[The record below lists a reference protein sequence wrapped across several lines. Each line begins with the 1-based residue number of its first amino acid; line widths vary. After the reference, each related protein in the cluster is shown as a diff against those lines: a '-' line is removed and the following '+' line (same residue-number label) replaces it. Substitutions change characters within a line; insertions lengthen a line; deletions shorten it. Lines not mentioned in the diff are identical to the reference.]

1 MRAKTDLRSAQ
12 QRTVTALYEGVW
24 LGPGPTTGTGAVLPM
39 GGGKTA
45 SALTAF
51 EELQRDGYARDM
63 FVLAPKRV
71 AQLVW
76 RAEVRQWAHLQRLKV
91 VFVGGS
97 AAQRA
102 QLLREPADVYC
113 VGIDNAKWFV
123 DWAKTQKPARFSK
136 SVFCVDEM
144 SRFKNPRG
152 KRLRALAPIIPWF
165 LARWGLTGTPRPNGF
180 EDLFGQLKLL
190 TAGQLWG
197 NSFDKWRQENFY
209 PLDYNA
215 YKWALLPE
223 RREKII
229 ADTNRVM
236 FTIGPDDMPDLPA
249 LNDGPEFIEWVDMP
263 DEIVERY
270 KMMMKELVAWLS
282 DDKRSGVAAANM
294 AVASG
299 KLCQLVQG
307 FLYTTGEH
315 DFDFDFAPGQFRT
328 SAYSPTAREKRG
340 IHRFHDVK
348 MERLLEMVEEAG
360 GEPVMVAYEF
370 QADLDSLKENFP
382 GLRWLGAGVNDRDAE
397 LFERAWNNGDLD
409 VAAVHPASAGHGLNL
424 QFGGAQLFHY
434 GFNWSAELYD
444 QLLKR
449 FHRPG
454 QHRPVWSRPI
464 LMRAPGLL
472 TTDEMKYQRV
482 HDKMADQE
490 LFRRLLKEV

>member
-1 MRAKTDLRSAQ
+1 MRQKSDLRAAQ
-12 QRTVTALYEGVW
+12 NRTVTALYEGVW
-24 LGPGPTTGTGAVLPM
+24 QDPGAPSTGTGAVLPM
-39 GGGKTA
+39 GAGKTA

-51 EELQRDGYARDM
+51 EELQRDGFARDM

-97 AAQRA
+97 AAARA
-102 QLLREPADVYC
+102 AALKQPADVYC
-113 VGIDNAKWFV
+113 IGIDNAQWFV
-123 DWAKTQKPARFSK
+123 EWMQSQKQARFAK
-136 SVFCVDEM
+136 SVFCIDEI

-152 KRLRALAPIIPWF
+152 KRLRALRPVLPWF
-165 LARWGLTGTPRPNGF
+165 LARWGLTGTPRPNGY
-180 EDLFGQLKLL
+180 EDLFGPILIL

-197 NSFDKWRQENFY
+197 KSFDKWRQQRFY
-209 PLDYNA
+209 PLDFNQ
-215 YKWALLPE
+215 YKWAILPGQSE
-223 RREKII
+223 RII
-229 ADTNRVM
+229 EDANKVM
-236 FTIGPDDMPDLPA
+236 LTIAPEDMPDLPA

-263 DEIVERY
+263 DDLVPRY
-270 KMMMKELVAWLS
+270 KLMMKELVAKLKS
-282 DDKRSGVAAANM
+282 RDKTIAAANL
-294 AVASG
+294 AVAAG

-307 FLYTTGEH
+307 FLYDGEEGRH
-315 DFDFDFAPGQFRT
+315 
-328 SAYSPTAREKRG
+328 RG
-340 IHRFHDVK
+340 IERFHDVK
-348 MERLLEMVEEAG
+348 MERLLEMIEEAG
-360 GEPVMVAYEF
+360 GEPVMIAYEF
-370 QADLDSLKENFP
+370 QADLERLQEDFPSLKY
-382 GLRWLGAGVNDRDAE
+382 LGAGVKDREAE
-397 LFERAWNNGDLD
+397 EFERAWNRGDLE

-434 GFNWSAELYD
+434 GLTWSAELYD

-464 LMRAPGLL
+464 LMRGRDGLT

>member
-1 MRAKTDLRSAQ
+1 MRQKADLRSAQ

-51 EELQRDGYARDM
+51 EELQRDGFARDM

-76 RAEVRQWAHLQRLKV
+76 KAEVRQWAHLQHLKV

-102 QLLREPADVYC
+102 AALKQPADVYC
-113 VGIDNAKWFV
+113 IGIDNTQWFV
-123 DWAKTQKPARFSK
+123 DWMKTQKQARFAK
-136 SVFCVDEM
+136 SVFCIDEI

-152 KRLRALAPIIPWF
+152 KRLRALSPMLPWF
-165 LARWGLTGTPRPNGF
+165 LARWGLTGTIRPNGY
-180 EDLFGQLKLL
+180 EDLFGPIKIL
-190 TAGQLWG
+190 TAGELWG
-197 NSFDKWRQENFY
+197 KSFDKWRQANFY
-209 PLDYNA
+209 PLDYNG
-215 YKWALLPE
+215 YKWAALPE
-223 RREKII
+223 KQEQLV
-229 ADTNRVM
+229 ADSNRVLL
-236 FTIGPDDMPDLPA
+236 TIRPEDMPDLPE
-249 LNDGPEFIEWVDMP
+249 LNDGPEHIVWVDMP
-263 DEIVERY
+263 DELVPRY
-270 KMMMKELVAWLS
+270 KLMLKHLIAELER
-282 DDKRSGVAAANM
+282 KGKTIAAANL
-294 AVASG
+294 AVATG

-307 FLYTTGEH
+307 FLYDGDDTRHRAVE
-315 DFDFDFAPGQFRT
+315 
-328 SAYSPTAREKRG
+328 
-340 IHRFHDVK
+340 RFHDVK
-348 MERLLEMVEEAG
+348 MERLLDLIEEAG

-370 QADLDSLKENFP
+370 QADLDRLKENFL
-382 GLRWLGAGVNDRDAE
+382 GLRWLGAGVSDRDAE
-397 LFERAWNNGDLD
+397 LFEKAWNSGDLP

-424 QFGGAQLFHY
+424 QFGGSQLFHY
-434 GFNWSAELYD
+434 GLTWSAELYD

-464 LMRAPGLL
+464 LMKAPGLT

>member
-1 MRAKTDLRSAQ
+1 MRAKSDLRSAQ

-24 LGPGPTTGTGAVLPM
+24 LDPVGDGTGTGAVLPM

-51 EELQRDGYARDM
+51 EELQRDGVARDM

-76 RAEVRQWAHLQRLKV
+76 RAEVKQWAHLQRLKV

-102 QLLREPADVYC
+102 QALREPADVYC
-113 VGIDNAKWFV
+113 IGIDNAKWFV

-136 SVFCVDEM
+136 SVFCIDEL

-152 KRLRALAPIIPWF
+152 KRLRALMPIIPWF
-165 LARWGLTGTPRPNGF
+165 LSRWGLTGTPRPNGF
-180 EDLFGQLKLL
+180 EDLFGQLKIL
-190 TAGQLWG
+190 TANGLWG
-197 NSFDKWRQENFY
+197 SSFDKWRQENFY

-215 YKWALLPE
+215 YKWAILPE
-223 RREKII
+223 RREKLI

-236 FTIGPDDMPDLPA
+236 FTIGPNDMPDLPE
-249 LNDGPEFIEWVDMP
+249 LNDGPEFVEWVDMP
-263 DEIVERY
+263 EEIVERY
-270 KMMMKELVAWLS
+270 KLMMKELVNYL
-282 DDKRSGVAAANM
+282 KRTDGTVAAANL

-307 FLYTTGEH
+307 FLYHGVP
-315 DFDFDFAPGQFRT
+315 AQ
-328 SAYSPTAREKRG
+328 RG
-340 IHRFHDVK
+340 IERYHDVK

-370 QADLDSLKENFP
+370 QADLDSLRENFP
-382 GLRWLGAGVNDRDAE
+382 GLRWLGAGVKDREAE
-397 LFERAWNNGDLD
+397 LFERAWNSGDLD

-424 QFGGAQLFHY
+424 QFGGSQLFHY
-434 GFNWSAELYD
+434 GLTWSAELYD

-464 LMRAPGLL
+464 LMRAPGLT

>member
-1 MRAKTDLRSAQ
+1 MRNKSDLRSAQ
-12 QRTVTALYEGVW
+12 QRTVTALYEGIW
-24 LGPGPTTGTGAVLPM
+24 LGPGDTTGTGAVLPM

-51 EELQRDGYARDM
+51 EELKRDGEARDM

-76 RAEVRQWAHLQRLKV
+76 KAEVRQWTHLQHLKV

-102 QLLREPADVYC
+102 AALKTPADVYC
-113 VGIDNAKWFV
+113 IGIDNAKWFV
-123 DWAKTQKPARFSK
+123 DWAKTQKPARFSR
-136 SVFCVDEM
+136 SVFCIDEL

-152 KRLRALAPIIPWF
+152 KRLRALGPILPWF
-165 LARWGLTGTPRPNGF
+165 LCRWGLTGTPRPNGF
-180 EDLFGQLKLL
+180 EDLFGQLKIL

-197 NSFDKWRQENFY
+197 TSFDKWRQANLY
-209 PLDYNA
+209 PLDYNQ
-215 YKWALLPE
+215 YKWAILPE
-223 RREKII
+223 KRAQII
-229 ADTNRVM
+229 ADSNRVM
-236 FTIGPDDMPDLPA
+236 FTIGPDDMPDLPE

-270 KMMMKELVAWLS
+270 KQMMRDLINELKSRNVTI
-282 DDKRSGVAAANM
+282 AAANL

-299 KLCQLVQG
+299 KLCQLIQG
-307 FLYTTGEH
+307 FLYDGLEGRH
-315 DFDFDFAPGQFRT
+315 
-328 SAYSPTAREKRG
+328 RG
-340 IHRFHDVK
+340 IERFHDVK
-348 MERLLEMVEEAG
+348 MERLLDMVEEAG

-370 QADLDSLKENFP
+370 QADLDSLRENFP
-382 GLRWLGAGVNDRDAE
+382 GLRWLGAGVKDRDAE
-397 LFERAWNNGDLD
+397 LFEREWNNGDLP

-434 GFNWSAELYD
+434 GMTWSAELYD

-464 LMRAPGLL
+464 LMRAPGLI

-482 HDKMADQE
+482 HDKMTEQE

>member
-1 MRAKTDLRSAQ
+1 MRAKSDLRSAQ

-24 LGPGPTTGTGAVLPM
+24 LDPVGDGTGTGAVLPM

-51 EELQRDGYARDM
+51 EELQRDGVARDM

-76 RAEVRQWAHLQRLKV
+76 RAEVKQWAHLQRLKV

-102 QLLREPADVYC
+102 QALREPADVYC
-113 VGIDNAKWFV
+113 IGIDNAKWFV

-136 SVFCVDEM
+136 SVFCIDEL

-152 KRLRALAPIIPWF
+152 KRLRALMPIIPWF
-165 LARWGLTGTPRPNGF
+165 LSRWGLTGTPRPNGF
-180 EDLFGQLKLL
+180 EDLFGQLKIL
-190 TAGQLWG
+190 TANGLWG
-197 NSFDKWRQENFY
+197 SSFDKWRQENFY

-215 YKWALLPE
+215 YKWAILPE
-223 RREKII
+223 RRAKLI

-236 FTIGPDDMPDLPA
+236 FTIGPNDMPDLPE
-249 LNDGPEFIEWVDMP
+249 LNDGPEFVEWVDMP
-263 DEIVERY
+263 DELIPRYRQMMRDLVNFLKERDG
-270 KMMMKELVAWLS
+270 V
-282 DDKRSGVAAANM
+282 VAAANL

-307 FLYTTGEH
+307 FLYDGLEGKH
-315 DFDFDFAPGQFRT
+315 
-328 SAYSPTAREKRG
+328 RG
-340 IHRFHDVK
+340 IERYHDVK
-348 MERLLEMVEEAG
+348 MERLLEMIEEAG

-370 QADLDSLKENFP
+370 QADLDSLRENFP
-382 GLRWLGAGVNDRDAE
+382 GLRWLGAGVKDREAE
-397 LFERAWNNGDLD
+397 LFERAWNSGDLD

-424 QFGGAQLFHY
+424 QFGGSQLFHY
-434 GFNWSAELYD
+434 GLTWSAELYD

-464 LMRAPGLL
+464 LMRAPGLT